1 MGCPHSIIV
10 GVVHNEVT
18 ITLQIQLLWLTIT
31 RELLGPQI
39 EDLASFM
46 LLDDQLSVAAEVQL
60 ISLRFTSKWR
70 GVVI

>member
-1 MGCPHSIIV
+1 MGCPHSIFV

-60 ISLRFTSKWR
+60 ISHRFTSKWR